1 MASKNRPVCTG
12 NARTPTPPPSR
23 GRRALGLEQRRLAPI
38 PRRQHLTP
46 LRPSM
51 GRPGAEAAKPG
62 DRAPRR
68 GRASPVSPRHHLHL
82 LRPSMGRP
90 GAESSK
96 PGDQAPLLRTP
107 WSRLDCRRPRR
118 RSWAR

>member
-1 MASKNRPVCTG
+1 
-12 NARTPTPPPSR
+12 
-23 GRRALGLEQRRLAPI
+23 
-38 PRRQHLTP
+38 
-46 LRPSM
+46 M

-107 WSRLDCRRPRR
+107 WSSLLPLLTDRYLKQKLLKFFSTYNRTED
-118 RSWAR
+118 S